1 MSENK
6 RIEQIFSESYKGRN
20 QVVFSGGVDD
30 LFLITDKDNNP
41 GLYPIDQALV
51 ECGKKRDYDL
61 IITVNVKDMSL
72 SFDGKGQDNPRLT
85 PEELFKSLTSR
96 VTEVPKGKKPLNI
109 NLRPRRNEAAEPR
122 NGDGAAGQP
131 AEAEQQRKPDESAQ
145 RAQAAAQKNAE
156 GNTLE
161 LVTRALRQSDKRVLV
176 IFPYPEKMFL
186 TLNNVNEEI
195 VKRMETITISWRDI
209 VRTAH
214 PDSRSILIVNPHR
227 LQEFQELEHRVSCY
241 DHISNVVQIGL
252 PDREEMKAW
261 LKDYYAPRNFIRGA
275 EGRDC
280 DRVVLT
286 GKAQKDFNLQN
297 FVGWVQSFF
306 MGKKNCKLE
315 DLLKAENVDAAE
327 TKEDILEELNR
338 KIGLDEVKKEIN
350 DIVKNAESG
359 KHAADMSYHMFFL
372 GNPGTGKTD
381 VANLI
386 AKLFWA
392 MELRTSRKT
401 VSIAFQDIVGQY
413 NEGEAIQ
420 RMKNK
425 IEEAM
430 GGVLFVD
437 EAYLFA
443 ESEWGK
449 KAFQVLL
456 TEMENHRDNLTVI
469 FAGYENRLQALK
481 DINEG
486 IDSRIPYKLHFQ
498 DYTKEQKLKIFKLFL
513 EKRNKKSET
522 NIRLSPDAET
532 KLKRILERT
541 EGNGRGVRNVLDKVL
556 LEVGKDE
563 DSPSEILERHIH
575 DPHEIH
581 HDKCEEI
588 LADIDK
594 EFIGMNGLK
603 QQLRDFFHRVE
614 FTVARNERLKLP
626 NADRSNY
633 RLRFTG
639 PPGTGKTSIA
649 RHMGRF
655 FHAMG
660 ISETDE
666 CRECGA
672 TSLKGAYLG
681 HAQRAVNRL
690 FHENRGKV
698 IFIDEIY
705 SLYNPSAGQ
714 DDLYGREAIDTLVR
728 NLTAEEYQ
736 DTVVIV
742 AGYKREVDTFME
754 ANPGLASRIPG
765 EIQFPNYSADECVE
779 IFRHAAAR
787 QNYRLKD
794 EAPEDGADQD
804 GSETTSSMLKEL
816 FVILRTQN
824 NFGNARTVNGVLSQ
838 AISNLA
844 NRIQRKDLS
853 TLTDDDFRDIR
864 KEDIEPILNNAR
876 LTADLQQ

>member
-41 GLYPIDQALV
+41 GLYPIEQALV

-85 PEELFKSLTSR
+85 PEELFRSLTSR
-96 VTEVPKGKKPLNI
+96 VTEVPKGKKTLNF
-109 NLRPRRNEAAEPR
+109 NLRPRRNEAAEPQSR
-122 NGDGAAGQP
+122 DGAAGQP
-131 AEAEQQRKPDESAQ
+131 AEGEQRKPDESAQ

-161 LVTRALRQSDKRVLV
+161 LITRALNQSDKRVLV

-186 TLNNVNEEI
+186 TLNNVNEDI
-195 VKRMETITISWRDI
+195 LKKMETITISWRNI
-209 VRTAH
+209 VRKAH

-241 DHISNVVQIGL
+241 DHISSVVQIGL

-306 MGKKNCKLE
+306 MGRKNCKLE

-327 TKEDILEELNR
+327 TKEDILEELNGMV
-338 KIGLDEVKKEIN
+338 GLDEVKKEIN

-359 KHAADMSYHMFFL
+359 KHASDMSYHMFFL
-372 GNPGTGKTD
+372 GNPGTGKTV

-401 VSIAFQDIVGQY
+401 VSIAIQDIVGQY

-420 RMKNK
+420 RMKDK
-425 IEEAM
+425 IAEAM

-498 DYTKEQKLKIFKLFL
+498 DYTKEQKLKIFRLSL
-513 EKRNKKSET
+513 ENRNRKSET
-522 NIRLSPDAET
+522 DIGLSADAEQ
-532 KLKRILERT
+532 KLLRILERT

-563 DSPSEILERHIH
+563 DSPSEILEKHIH

-588 LADIDK
+588 LADIDR

-614 FTVARNERLKLP
+614 FTMARNERLKLP

-660 ISETDE
+660 VTETDE

-672 TSLKGAYLG
+672 TTLKGAYIG
-681 HAQRAVNRL
+681 HAQQAVNRL

-714 DDLYGREAIDTLVR
+714 NDQYGREAIDTLVR

-742 AGYKREVDTFME
+742 AGYKREVDRFME

-787 QNYRLKD
+787 QNYNLKD

-804 GSETTSSMLKEL
+804 DSETASNMLKEL
-816 FVILRTQN
+816 FEILSRQD
-824 NFGNARTVNGVLSQ
+824 NFGNARTVNGVLGQ

-853 TLTDDDFRDIR
+853 TLTDDDFKDIL
-864 KEDIEPILNNAR
+864 KEDIEPILNRAR
-876 LTADLQQ
+876 LAADLQR

>member
-30 LFLITDKDNNP
+30 LFLITDKNNNP

-72 SFDGKGQDNPRLT
+72 SFDGKGQDNPHLT
-85 PEELFKSLTSR
+85 PEELFNSMTSR
-96 VTEVPKGKKPLNI
+96 VTEVPKGKKALDLK
-109 NLRPRRNEAAEPR
+109 LRPRRNETAEPQNR
-122 NGDGAAGQP
+122 DGAANQP
-131 AEAEQQRKPDESAQ
+131 AEGEQKKPDESAQ
-145 RAQAAAQKNAE
+145 QAREAAQKNAE

-176 IFPYPEKMFL
+176 IFPNPEKMFL
-186 TLNNVNEEI
+186 TMNSVNEEI

-209 VRTAH
+209 IRTAH

-241 DHISNVVQIGL
+241 DHISSVVQIGL

-306 MGKKNCKLE
+306 AGKKNCKLE

-338 KIGLDEVKKEIN
+338 MVGLDEVKKEIN

-359 KHAADMSYHMFFL
+359 KHASDMSYHMFFL
-372 GNPGTGKTD
+372 GNPGTGKTV

-401 VSIAFQDIVGQY
+401 VSIAIQDIVGQY

-425 IEEAM
+425 IAEAM

-513 EKRNKKSET
+513 ANRNKKSET

-563 DSPSEILERHIH
+563 DSPSEILEKHIH

-672 TSLKGAYLG
+672 TSLKGAFLG

-705 SLYNPSAGQ
+705 SLYNPSVGQ

-787 QNYRLKD
+787 QNYNLKD
-794 EAPEDGADQD
+794 EVPEEGADQD
-804 GSETTSSMLKEL
+804 GSETASNMLKEL
-816 FVILRTQN
+816 FGILSRQN
-824 NFGNARTVNGVLSQ
+824 NFGNARTVNGVLGQ

-853 TLTDDDFRDIR
+853 TLTDDDFKDIL
-864 KEDIEPILNNAR
+864 KEDIEPILNRAR
-876 LTADLQQ
+876 LAADLQR